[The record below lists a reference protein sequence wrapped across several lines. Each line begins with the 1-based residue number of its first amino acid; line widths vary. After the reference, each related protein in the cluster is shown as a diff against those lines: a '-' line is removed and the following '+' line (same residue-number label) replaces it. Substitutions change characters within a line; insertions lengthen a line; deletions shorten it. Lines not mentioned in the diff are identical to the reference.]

1 MTLVLRRFAGVAL
14 TLLALGWSAAVAQVA
29 TTYNGI
35 LAVTWGDPKPG
46 VPGGGVRFKLLEPDG
61 TVHPLEVA
69 PASQSRAVQFSG
81 KRVTVRGHATERAA
95 GGASTIVVDDI
106 DSANERG
113 AAPAPRTA
121 LGTKN
126 ALILLLKFQG
136 DSQKPHSISFYK
148 DLFNP
153 MSPVAGSGTPTTIN
167 GFFDRV
173 SWGQLKF
180 AATVGGNKWFTLPGN
195 KHHYAPC
202 DSFGAGCTSAD
213 TDLIAQDA
221 LALAVA
227 DGINIAAYDSIN
239 FVLNNDLDCCAW
251 GGQTFFN
258 GVLYDATW
266 EPPWAQHA
274 ETYVH
279 ELGHSIGLPHS
290 GWKYYAYDS
299 PWDIMSMHNE
309 IKVMT
314 CGSYRSM
321 NSGNTIQNIDC
332 PEPGSGY
339 IVAHKDF
346 LGWIPDRNKVVIDA
360 KTSATGRNVTLSA
373 GATGLGTNKKKM
385 IKVCLAGQPCTGSSA
400 HFLTVEAKIATAR
413 YDNGAPNDGVVIHDV
428 KMDRGLIS
436 GGCYF
441 NNQSGWAVPIDATRG
456 DFNSATCSPETSQG
470 STSGNAALGNAQF
483 EPGMTYSNTTYGIK
497 VKVKAAVT
505 DAYTVTVIRTK

>member
-1 MTLVLRRFAGVAL
+1 MTPFLRRLAGVAFA
-14 TLLALGWSAAVAQVA
+14 LAALSYGAAVAQVT

-46 VPGGGVRFKLLEPDG
+46 VPGGGVRFRLLETNG
-61 TVHPLEVA
+61 TVRPLEVA
-69 PASQSRAVQFSG
+69 PAGQSHAVQFSG
-81 KRVTVRGHATERAA
+81 KRVTVRGHANQRAA
-95 GGASTIVVDDI
+95 SGASTIVVDDI
-106 DSANERG
+106 TSADERG
-113 AAPAPRTA
+113 AAPAPRAA

-126 ALILLLKFQG
+126 ALILLLKFEG
-136 DSQKPHSISFYK
+136 DSQRPHPIKFYK

-153 MSPVAGSGTPTTIN
+153 LSPVSGSGTPTTIN

-202 DSFGAGCTSAD
+202 DSFGSGCTSANI
-213 TDLIAQDA
+213 DLIAHDA
-221 LALAVA
+221 LTLAVA
-227 DGINIAAYDSIN
+227 DGIDITAYDSIN

-251 GGQTFFN
+251 GGQTLFN
-258 GVLYDATW
+258 GAVYDATW

-309 IKVMT
+309 IKVMN

-339 IVAHKDF
+339 IAAHKDF
-346 LGWIPDRNKVVIDA
+346 LGWIPDANKVVINGR
-360 KTSATGRNVTLSA
+360 TSGRNVTLSA
-373 GATGLGTNKKKM
+373 GATSLGTNKKKM
-385 IKVCLAGQPCTGSSA
+385 IKICLAGEPCTGFSA

-413 YDNGAPNDGVVIHDV
+413 YDNGAPDDGVVIHDV
-428 KMDRGLIS
+428 RMDRRLIS

-441 NNQSGWAVPIDATRG
+441 NNQSGWAVPIDATPG

-470 STSGNAALGNAQF
+470 STSGGAALGNAQF
-483 EPGMTYSNTTYGIK
+483 GPGRTYNNSKYGIK